1 VVIHNLDINWACLC
15 PAETDPPLI
24 VYPNAV
30 LPNPIALQRLKSISR
45 WHPKF
50 IERYHRI
57 EDRQLPQRRPDD
69 GWVQPRYPFTLP
81 QLFSGAVA
89 ERADHPRN
97 LTYGVINVKG

>member
-1 VVIHNLDINWACLC
+1 VVIHNFDINWACVC

-30 LPNPIALQRLKSISR
+30 LPNPIALQRLKPISR

-50 IERYHRI
+50 IKRNHRI
-57 EDRQLPQRRPDD
+57 EDRQLPQRGPDD
-69 GWVQPRYPFTLP
+69 GRVQPGYPFALP

-89 ERADHPRN
+89 ERADLSSN
-97 LTYGVINVKG
+97 LTHGVINVKG

>member
-1 VVIHNLDINWACLC
+1 VVIHNLDINWACIC

-30 LPNPIALQRLKSISR
+30 LPNPIALQRLKSIPG

-50 IERYHRI
+50 IQCHHRI
-57 EDRQLPQRRPDD
+57 KDRQLPPRGSDD
-69 GWVQPRYPFTLP
+69 GGVQLRYPFALP

-89 ERADHPRN
+89 EGADHSSS
-97 LTYGVINVKG
+97 LTHGVINVKG